1 MLSDSTPADWIRQLE
16 ALWNEG
22 IPLAGAMAVEI
33 RRLDSEFIT
42 LAAPLA
48 PNRNHMGSAFGGSL
62 QSLAT
67 LAGWGVTLIA
77 AGRASGHVVI
87 RTSQMK
93 FLTPVAGELVAEA
106 PLPASGATAAFRG
119 ALAARGHARLTVPVA
134 ILGPSRR
141 VAARFVGEF
150 VASVADR

>member
-1 MLSDSTPADWIRQLE
+1 MLSDRTPADWIRQLE
-16 ALWNEG
+16 ALWGEG

-33 RRLDSEFIT
+33 RRLDGEFIT

-67 LAGWGVTLIA
+67 LTGWAVTLIT
-77 AGRASGHVVI
+77 AGQVSGHVVI

-106 PLPASGATAAFRG
+106 PFPAPVAAAAFRST
-119 ALAARGHARLTVPVA
+119 LAARGHARLTVPVA
-134 ILGPSRR
+134 VLGRGCR
-141 VAARFVGEF
+141 VAGRFVGEF
-150 VASVADR
+150 VAFVADR